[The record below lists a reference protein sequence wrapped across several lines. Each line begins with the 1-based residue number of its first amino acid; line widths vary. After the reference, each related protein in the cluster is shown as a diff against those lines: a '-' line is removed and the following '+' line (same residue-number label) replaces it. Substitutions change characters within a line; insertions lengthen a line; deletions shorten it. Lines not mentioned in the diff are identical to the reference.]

1 MSLSFLKHKWQIT
14 LKGQVGKNED
24 MGGAT
29 GMVSVAEAL
38 TAASEGAGDVGCED
52 WGGDDAAEMAEV

>member
-1 MSLSFLKHKWQIT
+1 
-14 LKGQVGKNED
+14 LKGQVGKNKD

-29 GMVSVAEAL
+29 GMVSIAEAL